1 MMVFWLFLALL
12 TIAASLA
19 VLLPL
24 ARRPRTHVPAAAH
37 DLEVYRD
44 QLAEIGRDR
53 QRGLIGEA
61 EAEEARA
68 EIGRRMIKLDA
79 AGTAGGPR
87 ASRLVPVVTACAVL
101 GVPLLSWGVYA
112 TIGSPDLPA
121 QPLAQRLEKDPRD
134 NTLDELVARAENH
147 VRANPE
153 DGRGWNVLAPIYLR
167 MNRPAD
173 AVIAYRNAIRLLG
186 SDPARETG
194 LGEALFAEA
203 GGIVTNEAA
212 DAFRRAV
219 AAGGD
224 NNPKARFYLAT
235 ALAQEGRLEDAV
247 ADLTALMGDLPQA
260 SPWRGVV
267 GEALARAQAGLDAPV
282 AGGPSR
288 DDVEAAAQMN
298 AADRTAMIETMV
310 ANLDQRLRDN
320 PADAEGWRRLVRSY
334 SVLGRN
340 DDARQALER
349 GLKALGPESE
359 AGQKLRDFA
368 GTLGLGAVE

>member
-24 ARRPRTHVPAAAH
+24 ARRPQAHVPAAAH

-44 QLAEIGRDR
+44 QLAEIDRDR
-53 QRGLIGEA
+53 QRGLIGES

-79 AGTAGGPR
+79 AGTAGSR
-87 ASRLVPVVTACAVL
+87 TSRLLPIVAAGAVL

-112 TIGSPDLPA
+112 MIGSPDLPA

-134 NTLDELVARAENH
+134 NTLDELVARAESH
-147 VRANPE
+147 IRANPE

-203 GGIVTNEAA
+203 GGIVTKEAA
-212 DAFRRAV
+212 DAFRRALE
-219 AAGGD
+219 AGGND
-224 NNPKARFYLAT
+224 NPRARFYLAT
-235 ALAQEGRLEDAV
+235 ALAQEGRLEEAV
-247 ADLTALMGDLPQA
+247 ADLTALMGTLPQA

-267 GEALARAQAGLDAPV
+267 GEALARAQAGLDASV
-282 AGGPSR
+282 ARGPSR

-310 ANLDQRLRDN
+310 AGLDERLRDN

-334 SVLGRN
+334 SVLGRK

-349 GLKALGPESE
+349 GLKALGPDSE
-359 AGQKLRDFA
+359 AGQELRDFA

>member
-1 MMVFWLFLALL
+1 
-12 TIAASLA
+12 
-19 VLLPL
+19 
-24 ARRPRTHVPAAAH
+24 
-37 DLEVYRD
+37 
-44 QLAEIGRDR
+44 
-53 QRGLIGEA
+53 
-61 EAEEARA
+61 
-68 EIGRRMIKLDA
+68 
-79 AGTAGGPR
+79 
-87 ASRLVPVVTACAVL
+87 VL

>member
-1 MMVFWLFLALL
+1 MVFWLFLALL

-24 ARRPRTHVPAAAH
+24 ARRPQTHVPASAH

-44 QLAEIGRDR
+44 QLAEIERDR
-53 QRGLIGEA
+53 QRGLIGES

-68 EIGRRMIKLDA
+68 EIGRRMIKLEA
-79 AGTAGGPR
+79 AGTEGSAR
-87 ASRLVPVVTACAVL
+87 ASRFLPIVAAGAVL

-134 NTLDELVARAENH
+134 NTLDELVARAEGH
-147 VRANPE
+147 IRANPE

-167 MNRPAD
+167 LNRPED

-186 SDPARETG
+186 SDAARETG

-203 GGIVTNEAA
+203 GGIVTKESAE
-212 DAFRRAV
+212 AFRRALE
-219 AAGGD
+219 AGGND
-224 NNPKARFYLAT
+224 NPKARFYLAT
-235 ALAQEGRLEDAV
+235 AQAQEGRLEEAV
-247 ADLTALMGDLPQA
+247 AGLTALMGDLPQA

-267 GEALARAQAGLDAPV
+267 GQALARAQAELGAPV
-282 AGGPSR
+282 AGGPSS
-288 DDVEAAAQMN
+288 DDVAAAAQMN
-298 AADRTAMIETMV
+298 AEDRAAMIETMV
-310 ANLDQRLRDN
+310 ASLDERLRDN
-320 PADAEGWRRLVRSY
+320 PADADGWRRLVRSY
-334 SVLGRN
+334 SVLGRK

-349 GLKALGPESE
+349 GLKALGADSE
-359 AGQKLRDFA
+359 AGQELRDFA

>member
-61 EAEEARA
+61 EAEDARA

-147 VRANPE
+147 IRANPE

-167 MNRPAD
+167 MNRPPD

-224 NNPKARFYLAT
+224 NNPKARFYLST

-288 DDVEAAAQMN
+288 DDVEAA
-298 AADRTAMIETMV
+298 
-310 ANLDQRLRDN
+310 
-320 PADAEGWRRLVRSY
+320 
-334 SVLGRN
+334 
-340 DDARQALER
+340 
-349 GLKALGPESE
+349 
-359 AGQKLRDFA
+359 
-368 GTLGLGAVE
+368 

>member
-24 ARRPRTHVPAAAH
+24 ARRPQAHVPAAAH

-44 QLAEIGRDR
+44 QLAEIDRDR
-53 QRGLIGEA
+53 QRGLIGDS

-79 AGTAGGPR
+79 AGTAGSR
-87 ASRLVPVVTACAVL
+87 TSRLLPIVAAGAVL

-112 TIGSPDLPA
+112 MIGSPDLPA

-134 NTLDELVARAENH
+134 NTLDELVARAESH
-147 VRANPE
+147 IRANPE

-203 GGIVTNEAA
+203 GGIVTKEAA
-212 DAFRRAV
+212 DAFRRALE
-219 AAGGD
+219 AGGND
-224 NNPKARFYLAT
+224 NPRARFYLAT
-235 ALAQEGRLEDAV
+235 ALAQEGRLEEAV
-247 ADLTALMGDLPQA
+247 ADLTALMGTLPQA

-267 GEALARAQAGLDAPV
+267 GEALARAQAGLDASV
-282 AGGPSR
+282 ARGPSR

-310 ANLDQRLRDN
+310 AGLDERLRDN

-334 SVLGRN
+334 SVLGRK

-349 GLKALGPESE
+349 GLKALGPDSE
-359 AGQKLRDFA
+359 AGQELRDFA

>member
-24 ARRPRTHVPAAAH
+24 ARRPQAHVPAAAH

-44 QLAEIGRDR
+44 QLAEIDRDR
-53 QRGLIGEA
+53 QRGLIGES

-79 AGTAGGPR
+79 AGTAGSR
-87 ASRLVPVVTACAVL
+87 TSRLLPIVAAGAVL

-112 TIGSPDLPA
+112 MIGSPDLPA

-134 NTLDELVARAENH
+134 NTLDELVARAESH
-147 VRANPE
+147 IRANPE

-203 GGIVTNEAA
+203 GGIVTKEAA
-212 DAFRRAV
+212 DAFRRALE
-219 AAGGD
+219 AGGND
-224 NNPKARFYLAT
+224 NPRARFYLAT
-235 ALAQEGRLEDAV
+235 ALAQEGRLEEAV
-247 ADLTALMGDLPQA
+247 ADLSALMGTLPQA

-267 GEALARAQAGLDAPV
+267 GEALARAQAGLDASV
-282 AGGPSR
+282 ARGPSR

-310 ANLDQRLRDN
+310 AGLDERLRDN

-334 SVLGRN
+334 SVLGRK

-349 GLKALGPESE
+349 GLKALGPDSE
-359 AGQKLRDFA
+359 AGQELRDFA

>member
-1 MMVFWLFLALL
+1 MVFWLFLALL

-24 ARRPRTHVPAAAH
+24 ARRPQAHVPAAAH

-44 QLAEIGRDR
+44 QLAEIDRDR
-53 QRGLIGEA
+53 QRGLIGDS

-79 AGTAGGPR
+79 AGTAGAR
-87 ASRLVPVVTACAVL
+87 TSRLLPIVAAGAVL

-112 TIGSPDLPA
+112 MIGSPDLPA

-134 NTLDELVARAENH
+134 NTLDELVARAESH
-147 VRANPE
+147 IRANPE

-203 GGIVTNEAA
+203 GGIVTKEAA
-212 DAFRRAV
+212 DAFRRALEE
-219 AAGGD
+219 GGND
-224 NNPKARFYLAT
+224 NPRARFYLAT

-247 ADLTALMGDLPQA
+247 ADLTALMGTLPQA

-267 GEALARAQAGLDAPV
+267 GEALARAQTGLDASV
-282 AGGPSR
+282 ARGPSR

-310 ANLDQRLRDN
+310 AGLDERLRDN

-334 SVLGRN
+334 SVLGRK

-349 GLKALGPESE
+349 GLKALGPDSE
-359 AGQKLRDFA
+359 AGQELRDFA

>member
-24 ARRPRTHVPAAAH
+24 ARRPQAHVPAAAH

-44 QLAEIGRDR
+44 QLAEIDRDR
-53 QRGLIGEA
+53 QRGLIGDS

-79 AGTAGGPR
+79 AGTAGSR
-87 ASRLVPVVTACAVL
+87 TSRLLPIVAAGAVL

-112 TIGSPDLPA
+112 MIGSPDLPA

-134 NTLDELVARAENH
+134 NTLDELVARAESH
-147 VRANPE
+147 IRANPE

-203 GGIVTNEAA
+203 GGIVTKEAA
-212 DAFRRAV
+212 DAFRRALE
-219 AAGGD
+219 AGGND
-224 NNPKARFYLAT
+224 NPRARFYLAT
-235 ALAQEGRLEDAV
+235 ALAQEGRLEEAV
-247 ADLTALMGDLPQA
+247 ADLTALMGTLPQA

-267 GEALARAQAGLDAPV
+267 GEALARAQTGLDASV
-282 AGGPSR
+282 ARGPSR

-310 ANLDQRLRDN
+310 AGLDERLRDN

-334 SVLGRN
+334 SVLGRK

-349 GLKALGPESE
+349 GLKALGPDSE
-359 AGQKLRDFA
+359 AGQELRDFA

>member
-24 ARRPRTHVPAAAH
+24 ARRPQAHVPAAAH

-44 QLAEIGRDR
+44 QLAEIDRDR
-53 QRGLIGEA
+53 QRGLIGES

-79 AGTAGGPR
+79 AGTAGSR
-87 ASRLVPVVTACAVL
+87 TSRLLPIVAAGAVL

-112 TIGSPDLPA
+112 MIGSPDLPA

-134 NTLDELVARAENH
+134 NTLDELVARAESH
-147 VRANPE
+147 IRANPE

-203 GGIVTNEAA
+203 GGIVTKEAA
-212 DAFRRAV
+212 DAFRRALE
-219 AAGGD
+219 AGGND
-224 NNPKARFYLAT
+224 NPRARFYLAT
-235 ALAQEGRLEDAV
+235 ALAQEGRLEEAV
-247 ADLTALMGDLPQA
+247 ADLSALMSTLPQA

-267 GEALARAQAGLDAPV
+267 GEALAHAQAGLDASV
-282 AGGPSR
+282 ARGPSR

-310 ANLDQRLRDN
+310 AGLDERLRDN

-334 SVLGRN
+334 SVLGRK

-349 GLKALGPESE
+349 GLKALGPDSE
-359 AGQKLRDFA
+359 AGQELRDFA

>member
-1 MMVFWLFLALL
+1 MMVFWLILALL

-24 ARRPRTHVPAAAH
+24 ARPPRSHAPAAAH

-53 QRGLIGEA
+53 QRGLIGES

-68 EIGRRMIKLDA
+68 EIGRRMIKLEATRIA
-79 AGTAGGPR
+79 AAPR
-87 ASRLVPVVTACAVL
+87 TSMLVPIVTACSVL
-101 GVPLLSWGVYA
+101 GVPLLSWGVYTA
-112 TIGSPDLPA
+112 IGSPDLPA

-134 NTLDELVARAENH
+134 NTLDELVARAESH
-147 VRANPE
+147 IRANPQ

-167 MNRPAD
+167 MNRPGD
-173 AVIAYRNAIRLLG
+173 AAVAYRNAIRLLG

-203 GGIVTNEAA
+203 GGIVTKEAA
-212 DAFRRAV
+212 DAFRRAL

-224 NNPKARFYLAT
+224 INPKARFYLAT
-235 ALAQEGRLEDAV
+235 AQAQDGRLEDAI
-247 ADLTALMGDLPQA
+247 TALTSLQNDLPQS
-260 SPWRGVV
+260 SPWRGVI
-267 GEALARAQAGLDAPV
+267 GEALARAQAELGAPV

-298 AADRTAMIETMV
+298 AEDRAAMIETMV
-310 ANLDQRLRDN
+310 ASLDQRLRDN
-320 PADAEGWRRLVRSY
+320 PADAEGWRRLMRSY
-334 SVLGRN
+334 SVLGRK

-349 GLKALGPESE
+349 GLKALGPESV
-359 AGQKLRDFA
+359 AGRELRDFA